1 MGQPL
6 AARPTKG
13 VLLDKLWKEN
23 IFNIVALR
31 FNVNNYMYFL
41 QIQLLENDAYLEY
54 WSYFFSLYL
63 ILIAIIVQ
71 IVEREFVD
79 MEQNSCCKF
88 NFWKMIPIL
97 KYFSNYFLF
106 I

>member
-1 MGQPL
+1 
-6 AARPTKG
+6 
-13 VLLDKLWKEN
+13 
-23 IFNIVALR
+23 
-31 FNVNNYMYFL
+31 MYFL
-41 QIQLLENDAYLEY
+41 QIQLLENDAYLEF

-88 NFWKMIPIL
+88 NFL
-97 KYFSNYFLF
+97 ENDTYFKIFF
-106 I
+106 